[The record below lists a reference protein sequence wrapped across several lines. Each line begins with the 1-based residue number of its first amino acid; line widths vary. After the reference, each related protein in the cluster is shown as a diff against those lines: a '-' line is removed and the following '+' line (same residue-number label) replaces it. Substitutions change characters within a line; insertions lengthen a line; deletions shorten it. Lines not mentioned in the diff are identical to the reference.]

1 MSVQPKPYVTP
12 EEYLER
18 ERATEEKHEYFQG
31 EVFAMVGASFA
42 HVTIVSN
49 VNASLHSQ
57 LKGKSCQA
65 FATDLRV
72 NVSRTGLYTYP
83 DAGVVCGEPEFGDKH
98 RDTLL
103 NPKILIEVLS
113 PSTEAYDRGKKSA
126 HYRTIES
133 LTEYLLVA
141 QDQLRIEQYIRQPS
155 GDWLLHE
162 VSGLDGSIRLP
173 SIECE
178 LKLAEVYDRIEFDKL
193 SSDDSE
199 ADE

>member
-1 MSVQPKPYVTP
+1 MSVQSKPYVTP
-12 EEYLER
+12 KEYLER

-42 HVTIVSN
+42 HVTVASN
-49 VNASLHSQ
+49 VVISLGSQ
-57 LKGKSCQA
+57 LRGKPCQVFSA
-65 FATDLRV
+65 DLRV

-83 DAGVVCGEPEFGDKH
+83 DVGVVCGEPEFGDEH

-113 PSTEAYDRGKKSA
+113 SSTEAYDRGKKFA

-133 LTEYLLVA
+133 LAEYLLVA
-141 QDQLRIEQYIRQPS
+141 QDQPRIEQFIRQAS

-162 VSGLDGSIRLP
+162 ASSLDERIRLP

-178 LKLAEVYDRIEFDKL
+178 LKLVEV
-193 SSDDSE
+193 
-199 ADE
+199 